1 MDIEIYQTYKGQL
14 VNQCKDHFSNHNWP
28 EEYLVAKSQARKME
42 DSRQELHFESFTSV
56 TESYY
61 TYTSPNQSAG
71 PSPTFSRKAGENNY
85 DLTGN
90 NLSIISRGA
99 PSSSLSN
106 SRFSLERTV
115 QSVDLQGTK
124 IESKDSN
131 DEGGIPWKSILFGFL
146 LIAAIVCVT
155 SLIIIVPRNNQ
166 VQLGPIRLLNE

>member
-1 MDIEIYQTYKGQL
+1 
-14 VNQCKDHFSNHNWP
+14 
-28 EEYLVAKSQARKME
+28 ME

-71 PSPTFSRKAGENNY
+71 PSPTFSRKAGENN
-85 DLTGN
+85 LTGN

-99 PSSSLSN
+99 PSLSLSN

-115 QSVDLQGTK
+115 QSEDLQGTK
-124 IESKDSN
+124 IESNDSN

-166 VQLGPIRLLNE
+166 VQ

>member
-1 MDIEIYQTYKGQL
+1 
-14 VNQCKDHFSNHNWP
+14 
-28 EEYLVAKSQARKME
+28 ME

-71 PSPTFSRKAGENNY
+71 PSPTFSRKAGENN
-85 DLTGN
+85 LTGN

-99 PSSSLSN
+99 PSLSLSN

-115 QSVDLQGTK
+115 QSEDLKGTK

-166 VQLGPIRLLNE
+166 VQ

>member
-1 MDIEIYQTYKGQL
+1 
-14 VNQCKDHFSNHNWP
+14 
-28 EEYLVAKSQARKME
+28 ME

-99 PSSSLSN
+99 PSLSLSN

-131 DEGGIPWKSILFGFL
+131 DEGRIPWKSILFGFL

>member
-1 MDIEIYQTYKGQL
+1 
-14 VNQCKDHFSNHNWP
+14 
-28 EEYLVAKSQARKME
+28 ME

-71 PSPTFSRKAGENNY
+71 PSPTFSRKAGENN
-85 DLTGN
+85 LTGN

-99 PSSSLSN
+99 PSLSLSN

-115 QSVDLQGTK
+115 QSEAFSEGTK
-124 IESKDSN
+124 VESKNSN

-146 LIAAIVCVT
+146 LIAAIVCAT

-166 VQLGPIRLLNE
+166 VQ

>member
-1 MDIEIYQTYKGQL
+1 
-14 VNQCKDHFSNHNWP
+14 
-28 EEYLVAKSQARKME
+28 ME

-99 PSSSLSN
+99 PSLSLSN

-115 QSVDLQGTK
+115 QSEDLQGTK

-166 VQLGPIRLLNE
+166 VQLGLIRLLNE

>member
-1 MDIEIYQTYKGQL
+1 
-14 VNQCKDHFSNHNWP
+14 
-28 EEYLVAKSQARKME
+28 ME

-99 PSSSLSN
+99 PSLSLSN

-115 QSVDLQGTK
+115 QSEDLQGTK
-124 IESKDSN
+124 IESKDLN

-166 VQLGPIRLLNE
+166 VQLGLIRLLNE